1 MPRIHLV
8 EGPVG
13 AGKTTFAAELGKKHR
28 APCMIL
34 DDWFV
39 NLFSPDRPAVGVLEW
54 YAERKE
60 RCLSQLWKMAS
71 DIVDAGHDVVLE
83 FGLIDRASR
92 ARLYGLVS
100 TARYD
105 LTVYVLDAPRE
116 VRRERVRDR
125 NRDKGPT
132 YSMEV
137 SDHIFDVASNFWEPF
152 DDDETGARD
161 VRFIVSG

>member
-1 MPRIHLV
+1 MARVHMV

-28 APCMIL
+28 APRLIL
-34 DDWFV
+34 DDWFA
-39 NLFSPDRPAVGVLEW
+39 NLFSPDRPAEGVMEW
-54 YAERKE
+54 YAIRKE
-60 RCLSQLWKMAS
+60 RCLSRLWKMAS

-92 ARLYGLVS
+92 LRLYSLVS
-100 TARYD
+100 AARYD

-116 VRRERVRDR
+116 VRRERVRAR
-125 NRDKGPT
+125 NRDKGAT
-132 YSMEV
+132 HSMDV
-137 SDHIFDVASNFWEPF
+137 PDHIFDIASNLWEPF
-152 DDDETGARD
+152 DDAEIALRD